1 MREFAVVDLQCFR
14 REDRLEILGPIG
26 QGRQFEDEPLKVGV
40 SYYSIAALISHRLSP

>member
-1 MREFAVVDLQCFR
+1 MVDLQCFR